1 MDWKECCSLFR
12 RGLCEPGGKP
22 NQADAPWARWPLS
35 RAVQA
40 ARHSRMTKVGQH
52 PATMAVVMG
61 VIVCAVMGL
70 GPQAADP
77 PPATSPPRPLEQALT
92 PSAMPPAVHLRCGFG
107 SSDITPHSS
116 VPLMGYP
123 EPRGR
128 SGSDGVHLPLLA
140 RACVLKE
147 GSRTAVLVGLDLC
160 VLPNAACRRLRTEI
174 AQSIDT
180 DPASVLL
187 STSHTHS
194 GPFPSDDYLQ
204 TVQPKIIDAVR
215 RANDLCHP
223 VTAWIQEAALGLGYN
238 RRVLV
243 DGTIRM
249 CWNPQTSAD
258 HPPRPAPDPTCTL
271 LQFRQ
276 VNGPR
281 QVNVWSLGAHP
292 VVFGKASRMISSDYP
307 GAACTWLDAN
317 IPDGKSMFVLGAAGN
332 VHPWMATQEDPR
344 NVDRIGETAGG
355 FVRTLAQATRPIP
368 AIKDGENLVCR
379 SKTVVIRGH
388 ELDIA
393 VWHVGAAF
401 VVAAPVELFGELAV
415 DLRRR
420 LERPVLL
427 ATLTNGWNGYW
438 PHRGAFAEGG
448 YEVGAVPAGLEPG
461 DGEALIDHLV
471 DLARHDAR

>member
-1 MDWKECCSLFR
+1 MDASGCVPSCR
-12 RGLCEPGGKP
+12 RDEPGRRRPDHGLRH
-22 NQADAPWARWPLS
+22 AAAVAGVVAAITAAGVGYGS
-35 RAVQA
+35 R
-40 ARHSRMTKVGQH
+40 
-52 PATMAVVMG
+52 
-61 VIVCAVMGL
+61 
-70 GPQAADP
+70 AADP
-77 PPATSPPRPLEQALT
+77 PPAAPAPQPAERGPT
-92 PSAMPPAVHLRCGFG
+92 PAAMPPAVYLRCGFG
-107 SSDITPHSS
+107 SSDITPHPA
-116 VPLMGYP
+116 VVLMGYP

-147 GSRTAVLVGLDLC
+147 GGRTAVLVCLDLA
-160 VLPNAACRRLRTEI
+160 VMPNAACRRLRAEV
-174 AQSIDT
+174 ARSIDV
-180 DPASVLL
+180 DPANVMV

-194 GPFPSDDYLQ
+194 GPFPSDEY
-204 TVQPKIIDAVR
+204 VESIQPKILDAVR
-215 RANDLCHP
+215 RASDLLHP
-223 VTAWIQEAALGLGYN
+223 VTPWIQEAALGLGYN

-243 DGTIRM
+243 DGTVRM
-249 CWNPQTSAD
+249 CWNPQTIAD

-281 QVNVWSLGAHP
+281 QLNIWSLGAHP

-317 IPDGKSMFVLGAAGN
+317 IPDGRSMFVLGAAGN
-332 VHPWMATQEDPR
+332 VHPWVATQEDPR
-344 NVDRIGETAGG
+344 NVDRIGETAGA
-355 FVRTLAQATRPIP
+355 FVRTLSQATRPV
-368 AIKDGENLVCR
+368 AARGGGENLVCR
-379 SKTVVIRGH
+379 SKTIVIRGH

-393 VWHVGAAF
+393 VWHVGDAL

-448 YEVGAVPAGLEPG
+448 YEVGATPAGLEPG
-461 DGEALIDHLV
+461 DGEALIDQLV
-471 DLARHDAR
+471 ALARADDRVPRSPEAAVDAGPPR

>member
-1 MDWKECCSLFR
+1 MTTALKY
-12 RGLCEPGGKP
+12 P
-22 NQADAPWARWPLS
+22 
-35 RAVQA
+35 A
-40 ARHSRMTKVGQH
+40 A
-52 PATMAVVMG
+52 MAVLMCAIVGG
-61 VIVCAVMGL
+61 VLAL
-70 GPQAADP
+70 GPQAAEP
-77 PPATSPPRPLEQALT
+77 PPAGPVPATQTPENRPT

-107 SSDITPHSS
+107 SNDITPHPS

-123 EPRGR
+123 EPRSR

-147 GSRTAVLVGLDLC
+147 GSRTAVLVALDLC
-160 VLPNAACRRLRTEI
+160 VLPNAACRRLRAEI
-174 AQSIDT
+174 AKSIDIDQT
-180 DPASVLL
+180 NVLV

-194 GPFPSDDYLQ
+194 GPFPGDDYLESI
-204 TVQPKIIDAVR
+204 QPKILDAVR
-215 RANDLCHP
+215 RASDLVHP

-238 RRVLV
+238 RRVPV

-249 CWNPQTSAD
+249 CWNPQTIAD

-344 NVDRIGETAGG
+344 NVDRIGETAGA
-355 FVRTLAQATRPIP
+355 FVRTLAQATRPIR
-368 AIKDGENLVCR
+368 ALEEGENLVCR

-393 VWHVGAAF
+393 VWNVGDAF
-401 VVAAPVELFGELAV
+401 IVAAPVELFGELAV

-420 LERPVLL
+420 LEKPVLL
-427 ATLTNGWNGYW
+427 STLTNGWNGYW

-461 DGEALIDHLV
+461 DGEALINHLV
-471 DLARHDAR
+471 DLARQEHRSPDPQR

>member
-1 MDWKECCSLFR
+1 MDWLGFCSSFR
-12 RGLCEPGGKP
+12 PRMFGRWAP
-22 NQADAPWARWPLS
+22 NPADVAVARQPSCLAGQA
-35 RAVQA
+35 V
-40 ARHSRMTKVGQH
+40 RHGRITKVSRH
-52 PATMAVVMG
+52 PATMTVV
-61 VIVCAVMGL
+61 VCSIVGAVMGF

-77 PPATSPPRPLEQALT
+77 PPAAPAARPLEQAPT
-92 PSAMPPAVHLRCGFG
+92 PSVMPPAVHLRCGFG
-107 SSDITPHSS
+107 SSDITPHPS

-180 DPASVLL
+180 DAAHVLV

-204 TVQPKIIDAVR
+204 SIQPKILDAVR

-249 CWNPQTSAD
+249 CWNPQTIAD

-317 IPDGKSMFVLGAAGN
+317 IPDGKSLFVLGAAGN

-344 NVDRIGETAGG
+344 NVDRIGETAGA

-368 AIKDGENLVCR
+368 AIEGGNLVCR

-388 ELDIA
+388 EIDIA

-448 YEVGAVPAGLEPG
+448 YEVGAAPAGLEPG
-461 DGEALIDHLV
+461 DGEALIDQLV
-471 DLARHDAR
+471 ELARHEDR